1 MSAPTESSP
10 SARLDK
16 WLWAL
21 RLFKTRPLA
30 TAACKA
36 GFVCVNEL
44 AAKPARDV
52 HPGERITVKQGV
64 ILRRL
69 VVLGAPKSR
78 VSAKQ
83 VAEYC
88 EDHTPPEEYEKAR
101 VLRVQHLLER
111 EKGTGRP
118 TKRDR
123 RLIDDLLG
131 GDE

>member
-1 MSAPTESSP
+1 VTAPSDSP
-10 SARLDK
+10 SSARLDK

-36 GFVCVNEL
+36 GFVTVNEL
-44 AAKPARDV
+44 VAKPARDV
-52 HPGERITVKQGV
+52 RPGERIGVRQGLV
-64 ILRRL
+64 QRSL
-69 VVLGAPKSR
+69 VVLGSPKGR

-83 VAEYC
+83 VKDYC
-88 EDHTPPEEYEKAR
+88 EDHTPPGEFEKAR
-101 VLRVQHLLER
+101 TQRVQHLLER

-123 RLIDDLLG
+123 RLIDHLLG
-131 GDE
+131 GD

>member
-1 MSAPTESSP
+1 MSAPTESP
-10 SARLDK
+10 ASARLDK

-30 TAACKA
+30 TEACKA
-36 GFVCVNEL
+36 GFVFVNDL
-44 AAKPARDV
+44 VAKPAREV
-52 HPGERITVKQGV
+52 HPGERIMVKQGLV
-64 ILRRL
+64 LRSL

-78 VSAKQ
+78 VAGKL
-83 VAEYC
+83 VAFYC

-101 VLRVQHLLER
+101 AQRVQHLLER

-123 RLIDDLLG
+123 RLIDELLG
-131 GDE
+131 GD